1 MTLARIAYPL
11 TLTFRI
17 FALGQ
22 QVVGTDAS
30 GQPVCFVKQKAFR
43 LKEDVLIF
51 RDEGQTEQL
60 YRIKADRI
68 IDIGARYDI
77 TDANGGLA
85 GAVKQEGMRTLWRA
99 TYRIIDSAGELIGR
113 IHEENPWLKVI
124 DGVIGEIPF
133 VGLLLQMFVSPA
145 YVVEAPV
152 GVPVLRVRKRRSLI
166 ERRFIVDPLGPVPP
180 ALERVV
186 VPALLMM
193 VLLERGRG

>member
-68 IDIGARYDI
+68 IDIGARYEI

-99 TYRIIDSAGELIGR
+99 TYRIIDSTGELVGR
-113 IHEENPWLKVI
+113 IHEENPWVKVI
-124 DGVIGEIPF
+124 DAVIGEIPF
-133 VGLLLQMFVSPA
+133 LGLLLQMFVSPA

-166 ERRFIVDPLGPVPP
+166 ERRFIVDLLGPIPP